1 MGVKNVKQSCVI
13 DSGNTGVGNCWNDI
27 GIPRGLLFVDPKQ
40 VFTTASIA
48 ALKTQ
53 LEAALLADLPGN
65 RLYPVQNIVE
75 PTDNTTDPNTQ
86 QFAGDGSIIIAGENN
101 YNLTFRW
108 VDGGFCLLHSLR
120 KSKGQTKAFFI
131 IDSFGQLI
139 GTDAG
144 TTQNPEQIRGIVG
157 YNYTKPFKFAISTSA
172 VAVYDTMLSFT
183 PDQVNENIAIVD
195 FSNDGGLGYLSRLNG
210 LFNVDIT
217 QAASPTSTTVTV
229 KAKVSGC
236 TNEDL
241 YDAYADA
248 LAVPAAWQV
257 NRADTGGTIVV
268 SAVAKSAGTHGWVL
282 TLAAATGLTVNVGLA
297 GPTFLDSIDVSGYA
311 SNKLVQVIT

>member
-1 MGVKNVKQSCVI
+1 MGVKNVKNSCVI
-13 DSGNTGVGNCWNDI
+13 DNGNTGVGDCWNDI
-27 GIPRGLLFVDPKQ
+27 GIPRGLLFVDKDQ
-40 VFTTASIA
+40 IFTTASIA
-48 ALKTQ
+48 SLKTQ
-53 LEAALLADLPGN
+53 LEAAILADIPGN

-86 QFAGDGSIIIAGENN
+86 QFAGDGSTIVAGENN
-101 YNLTFRW
+101 YNLSFRW

-131 IDSFGQLI
+131 IDSFGNLI

-144 TTQNPEQIRGIVG
+144 TPTAPEQIRGIIG
-157 YNYTKPFKFAISTSA
+157 YNYTNPFKWAISTSA
-172 VAVYDTMLSFT
+172 IAEYKTMLSFE
-183 PDQVNENIAIVD
+183 PSQVNENIAIVD

-217 QAASPTSTTVTV
+217 QAAAPSSTTVTV

-248 LAVPAAWQV
+248 LAVPAAWRV
-257 NRADTGGTIVV
+257 TRVDNGGSISV
-268 SAVAKSAGTHGWVL
+268 SAVTKSVGTHGWVL
-282 TLAAATGLTVNVGLA
+282 TLTAATGLTVNVALA
-297 GPTFLDSIDVSGYA
+297 GPTELDGIDVSGYA
-311 SNKLVQVIT
+311 SNKLVQIIP